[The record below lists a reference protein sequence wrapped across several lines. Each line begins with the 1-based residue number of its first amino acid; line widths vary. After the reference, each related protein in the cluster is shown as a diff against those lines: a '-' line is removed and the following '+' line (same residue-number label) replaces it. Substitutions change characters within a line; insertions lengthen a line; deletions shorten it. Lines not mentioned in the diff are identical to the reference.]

1 LSRDALS
8 FARMH
13 ERVAHRGGGLCRAW
27 LAERGAA
34 RWMAAIGERRSH
46 TDTEDG
52 SLGEEC
58 HVHTE
63 EECHVHTEEECHVH
77 TEEECPLREG
87 PPLRRTGKLTCMA
100 EPRRPGKGSVCGE
113 NLRRVGVVSPGCA
126 RFSLRGGGSVFA
138 R

>member
-1 LSRDALS
+1 
-8 FARMH
+8 
-13 ERVAHRGGGLCRAW
+13 
-27 LAERGAA
+27 
-34 RWMAAIGERRSH
+34 MAAIGERRSH

-52 SLGEEC
+52 SLG
-58 HVHTE
+58 
-63 EECHVHTEEECHVH
+63 
-77 TEEECPLREG
+77 EECPLREG